1 VPDISGNP
9 EGVLIPLSPMQAES
23 RSSFH
28 VPLLLKLSGVALILG
43 IVVDYLTLLVPPNFL
58 NNEWV
63 ANLIDQFVGRGV
75 VPLLGMALLF
85 WGMWLDG
92 SFDRGARRLLTPAVL
107 MSVGLGLMF
116 LLFTPLYFNSNR
128 LISAASSQD
137 INKQTE
143 AAAQQLNQQLA
154 MRQGQVKA
162 LIADS
167 GQVALLEAD
176 LQNEQINSADKA
188 QLTELKKTLDR
199 VKNDPKL
206 LDAEV
211 AKARTEGIKL
221 IEERQ
226 AKIKAGVQQE
236 LRRSRMRITSI
247 SFVLAIGYLIVGATG
262 FGMMRGDSS
271 YAPKKSRSRKSSRQ
285 KRTGKGNA

>member
-1 VPDISGNP
+1 
-9 EGVLIPLSPMQAES
+9 MQAES

-43 IVVDYLTLLVPPNFL
+43 IVIDYLTLIVPPNFL

-75 VPLLGMALLF
+75 VPLLGVALLF
-85 WGMWLDG
+85 WGMWMDG
-92 SFDRGARRLLTPAVL
+92 SLDRGARKLLTPAVL
-107 MSVGLGLMF
+107 LSVGLGLMF

-143 AAAQQLNQQLA
+143 AAAQQLNRQLA
-154 MRQGQVKA
+154 MRQGQVMA
-162 LIADS
+162 LIEDR

-176 LQNEQINSADKA
+176 LKNEQINPADKA
-188 QLTELKKTLDR
+188 QLEELKKTLDR

-206 LDAEV
+206 LEAEV
-211 AKARTEGIKL
+211 AKARTAGVKE

-226 AKIKAGVQQE
+226 GRIKAGVQQD
-236 LRRSRMRITSI
+236 LRRARMRITSI
-247 SFVLAIGYLIVGATG
+247 SFVLAIGYLWVGATG
-262 FGMMRGDSS
+262 FGMMKGDSS
-271 YAPKKSRSRKSSRQ
+271 PAPKKSRSRKSSRS
-285 KRTGKGNA
+285 KRMGKGNA

>member
-1 VPDISGNP
+1 
-9 EGVLIPLSPMQAES
+9 MQAES
-23 RSSFH
+23 RSFH

-43 IVVDYLTLLVPPNFL
+43 IVIDYLTLIVPPNFL

-92 SFDRGARRLLTPAVL
+92 SLDRGARKLLTPAVL
-107 MSVGLGLMF
+107 LSVFFGLMF

-128 LISAASSQD
+128 LVSAASSQD

-154 MRQGQVKA
+154 MRQGQVMA
-162 LIADS
+162 LIENS

-176 LQNEQINSADKA
+176 LKNEQINPADKA
-188 QLTELKKTLDR
+188 QLEELKKTLDR

-206 LDAEV
+206 LQAEV
-211 AKARTEGIKL
+211 EKARTEGVKE
-221 IEERQ
+221 IEEQQ
-226 AKIKAGVQQE
+226 AQIKAGVQQD
-236 LRRSRMRITSI
+236 LRRARMRITSI
-247 SFVLAIGYLIVGATG
+247 SFVLAIGYLWVGATG
-262 FGMMRGDSS
+262 FGMMKGDSS
-271 YAPKKSRSRKSSRQ
+271 HAPKKSRSRKSSRS
-285 KRTGKGNA
+285 KRMGKGNA

>member
-1 VPDISGNP
+1 
-9 EGVLIPLSPMQAES
+9 MQAES

-43 IVVDYLTLLVPPNFL
+43 IVIDYLTLIVPPNFL

-92 SFDRGARRLLTPAVL
+92 SLDRGSRKLLTPAVL
-107 MSVGLGLMF
+107 LSVGLGLMF

-154 MRQGQVKA
+154 MRQGQVMA
-162 LIADS
+162 LIEDR

-176 LQNEQINSADKA
+176 LKNEQINPADKA
-188 QLTELKKTLDR
+188 QLQELKKTLDR
-199 VKNDPKL
+199 VKSDPKL
-206 LDAEV
+206 LEAEV
-211 AKARTEGIKL
+211 EKARTAGVKE

-226 AKIKAGVQQE
+226 GRIKAGVQQD
-236 LRRSRMRITSI
+236 LRRARMRITSI
-247 SFVLAIGYLIVGATG
+247 SFVLAIGYLWVGATG
-262 FGMMRGDSS
+262 FGMMKGDSGR
-271 YAPKKSRSRKSSRQ
+271 APKKSRSRKSSRS
-285 KRTGKGNA
+285 KRMGKGNA